1 MAEYIKETALTEEV
15 YVRVPKPSGD
25 DRYAP
30 RPYNLVT
37 YDDGQQYVEPVS
49 VGIPANTF
57 SELNPN
63 AVASRLLIVDL
74 DPFAGV
80 TEIR

>member
-1 MAEYIKETALTEEV
+1 MAEYTKETALTEEV

-25 DRYAP
+25 DRYLA

-49 VGIPANTF
+49 MGVLTNTF
-57 SELNPN
+57 SELNPTST
-63 AVASRLLIVDL
+63 ASKLLIVDL

>member
-1 MAEYIKETALTEEV
+1 MAEYIKELALTEEV

-25 DRYAP
+25 DRYLA

-49 VGIPANTF
+49 VGIVPFTF
-57 SELNPN
+57 SEINPN
-63 AVASRLLIVDL
+63 ATASKLLIVDL
-74 DPFAGV
+74 DPFVGV